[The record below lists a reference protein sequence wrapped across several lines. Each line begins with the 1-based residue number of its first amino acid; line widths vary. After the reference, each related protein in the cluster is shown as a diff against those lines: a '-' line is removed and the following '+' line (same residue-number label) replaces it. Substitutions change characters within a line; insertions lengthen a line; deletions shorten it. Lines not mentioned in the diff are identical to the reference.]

1 MTSTQKKRIEFID
14 LAKGVC
20 ILLVVLGHCGVD
32 FAIPGFVMMRMPL
45 YFILSGLFFKDYG
58 GLLDLTIKKINK
70 IFIPFLFFYV
80 IAYIPF
86 YIFEAYKPGL
96 IISDA
101 RGIFDVFNN
110 RQFFNGPI
118 WFLLTL
124 FWVNII
130 FCIISLNIKREYAR
144 GMVTVL
150 IGLCGI
156 TLGRYDIFLPCFL
169 DVAMTALPYFYMGY
183 ILKKTPLLFPNKYD
197 RYNFLIVII
206 GYLVTF
212 IISTR
217 SEKTYMSFHYNHMFG
232 NILLNYIGSFTCV
245 VSVLMLC
252 KMIKHLPIVSFC
264 GRYSIILLCLHHLV
278 YRPVKLCLGH
288 FFSDSDYI
296 AIITATITVV
306 VCIAFI
312 PFCIKYIPMFTAQ
325 KDILTKE
332 HLKSLKHFYV

>member
-1 MTSTQKKRIEFID
+1 MSTQKKRIEFID

-20 ILLVVLGHCGVD
+20 ILIVVLGHCGVD
-32 FAIPGFVMMRMPL
+32 FAIPGFEMMRMPL

-58 GLLDLTIKKINK
+58 GLLELTIKKTNK
-70 IFIPFLFFYV
+70 ILIPFLFFYA

-86 YIFEAYKPGL
+86 YILEAYKPGL

-101 RGIFDVFNN
+101 KGILDVFNN

-130 FCIISLNIKREYAR
+130 FCIISLNIKREYTR
-144 GMVTVL
+144 GLVTVL

-169 DVAMTALPYFYMGY
+169 DVSMTALPYFYMGY
-183 ILKKTPLLFPNKYD
+183 VLKKTSLLFPNKYD
-197 RYNFLIVII
+197 KYNFLTVIV

-212 IISTR
+212 IISTH
-217 SEKTYMSFHYNHMFG
+217 SEKMYMSFHYNHMYG
-232 NILLNYIGSFTCV
+232 NILLNYIGSFISV
-245 VSVLMLC
+245 IAVLMLC

-264 GRYSIILLCLHHLV
+264 GRYSIILLCMHHLV
-278 YRPVKLCLGH
+278 YRPVKLGIGH
-288 FFSDSDYI
+288 FLSDSEYVS
-296 AIITATITVV
+296 IITATVTVV
-306 VCIAFI
+306 VCIVII
-312 PFCIKYIPMFTAQ
+312 PICVKYIPMFTAQ
-325 KDILTKE
+325 KDLLTKE
-332 HLKSLKHFYV
+332 HLKSIKQFYV